1 MVEFYGGIAD
11 MNLEAALK
19 LIRDIPD
26 YPKPGIL
33 FKDITPLL
41 ADGPAFTCVVD
52 AFSAEI
58 KNSQIVAGIEARGF
72 IFASA
77 IAAKMGLG
85 FVPFRK
91 SGKLPYQT
99 FGAKYGLEY
108 GEDEIEV
115 HVDSFSD
122 GNKVTIIDDVLA
134 TGGTI
139 SAAIE
144 LALRA
149 GAEIE
154 IVLVL
159 FEISGLGGRELIA
172 QKFPQIEIRSLVK
185 S

>member
-1 MVEFYGGIAD
+1 MWWNWVV
-11 MNLEAALK
+11 MKLETALT

-41 ADGPAFTCVVD
+41 ANPEAFGAVTD
-52 AFSAEI
+52 AFAA
-58 KNSQIVAGIEARGF
+58 QINHSDIIAGIEARGF
-72 IFASA
+72 IFAAA
-77 IAAKMGLG
+77 IAAQTNRG

-99 FGAKYGLEY
+99 YGAKYGLEY

-115 HVDSFSD
+115 HIDSFD
-122 GNKVTIIDDVLA
+122 GGKTVTIVDDVLA

-139 SAAIE
+139 SAALE
-144 LALRA
+144 LAERA
-149 GAEIE
+149 GAKVES
-154 IVLVL
+154 VLVL
-159 FEISGLGGRELIA
+159 FEISGLGGREVLA
-172 QKFPQIEIRSLVK
+172 KKFPSVEIRSLVA

>member
-1 MVEFYGGIAD
+1 
-11 MNLEAALK
+11 MNLQSALS

-41 ADGPAFTCVVD
+41 ADPDSFKTVVS
-52 AFSAEI
+52 AFSEQI
-58 KNSQIVAGIEARGF
+58 KSSEIVAGIEARGF
-72 IFASA
+72 IFAAA
-77 IAAKMGLG
+77 IAANTERG

-99 FGAKYGLEY
+99 YGAKYGLEY

-115 HVDSFSD
+115 HIDSFT
-122 GNKVTIIDDVLA
+122 GGKTVTIVDDVLA

-149 GAEIE
+149 GAKIE
-154 IVLVL
+154 SVLVL
-159 FEISGLGGRELIA
+159 FEISALRGRDLIA
-172 QKFPQIEIRSLVK
+172 QKYPNIEIRSLV
-185 S
+185 SS

>member
-1 MVEFYGGIAD
+1 
-11 MNLEAALK
+11 MNLEDALS

-41 ADGPAFTCVVD
+41 ANPSAYSTVIKAFAAKIENVD
-52 AFSAEI
+52 VI
-58 KNSQIVAGIEARGF
+58 AGIEARGF
-72 IFASA
+72 IFAAA
-77 IAAKMGLG
+77 IALEKNAG

-91 SGKLPYQT
+91 SGKLPFET
-99 FGAKYGLEY
+99 IGAKYGLEY

-115 HVDSFSD
+115 HVDAFTNAKSA
-122 GNKVTIIDDVLA
+122 VIVDDVLA

-139 SAAIE
+139 AAALE
-144 LALRA
+144 LAQRS
-149 GAEIE
+149 GAD
-154 IVLVL
+154 VKSVHVL

-172 QKFPQIEIRSLVK
+172 KRFPKIEIKSLVA

>member
-1 MVEFYGGIAD
+1 MWWNWVV
-11 MNLEAALK
+11 MKLETALT

-41 ADGPAFTCVVD
+41 ANPEAFGAVTD
-52 AFSAEI
+52 AFAA
-58 KNSQIVAGIEARGF
+58 QIDRSDIIAGIEARGF
-72 IFASA
+72 IFAAA
-77 IAAKMGLG
+77 IAAQTNRG

-99 FGAKYGLEY
+99 YGAKYGLEY

-115 HVDSFSD
+115 HIDSFD
-122 GNKVTIIDDVLA
+122 GGKTVTIVDDVLA

-139 SAAIE
+139 SAALE
-144 LALRA
+144 LAERA
-149 GAEIE
+149 GAKVES
-154 IVLVL
+154 VLVL
-159 FEISGLGGRELIA
+159 FEISGLGGREVLA
-172 QKFPQIEIRSLVK
+172 KKFPSVEIRSLVA